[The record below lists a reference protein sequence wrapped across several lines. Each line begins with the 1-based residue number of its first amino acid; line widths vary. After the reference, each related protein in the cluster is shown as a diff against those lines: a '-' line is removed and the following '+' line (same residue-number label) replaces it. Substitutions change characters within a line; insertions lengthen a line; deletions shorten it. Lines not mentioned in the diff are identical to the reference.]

1 MSVKFIP
8 TFVVLFCATIA
19 VSASD
24 KSVKAP
30 QEEHTH
36 SLSFD
41 HGKTIKA
48 RKISL
53 KVKNGK
59 DCSHVAKYEN
69 GEIITEIGA
78 LSPFSGSATINL
90 AGEQTVTM
98 YNYAGQVCF
107 TSVSKN
113 WEIQDKNVVH
123 HHDGFDVQTN
133 KKNQLVLIR

>member
-8 TFVVLFCATIA
+8 TFVILFCATIA
-19 VSASD
+19 VSASNKSD
-24 KSVKAP
+24 KTT
-30 QEEHTH
+30 QEEYSS

-48 RKISL
+48 HKISL
-53 KVKNGK
+53 KVKDGK
-59 DCSHVAKYEN
+59 NCSHVAKYEN
-69 GEIITEIGA
+69 GEIVTEIGA

-98 YNYAGQVCF
+98 YNYAGQICF

-113 WEIQDKNVVH
+113 WEIQEKNVVH

-133 KKNQLVLIR
+133 KKNQLVIIR